1 MEGLSAGDAESKSV
15 VIVEELWM
23 KDQYDV
29 IVVGAGPAGSTA
41 ARYAAAGGA
50 SVLVLEKDRDVGYPV
65 RCAEAVSHEGVVQ
78 FLEPDARW
86 IAATVSKF
94 RIVVPNGNSIIP
106 RLDGIGYVLERRIFD
121 YELAKLAVQHG
132 AEVVTKAYVY
142 DLITIDGVVSGV
154 RVLIKDQK
162 VDLRAKVVIG
172 ADGVESRV
180 GKWAG
185 IDTTCHIHD
194 MESCAQVTLSGVTVD
209 AGILDFYFGDD
220 IAPGGY
226 LWVFPKGKESANVGI
241 GISVECAKEKSAVR
255 WLDEFVQKR
264 FPHAAVLTRIAGG
277 VPCAKTCDQ
286 IVKGSVMLVGDAAH
300 QVNPV
305 SGGGIISGMIGGMIA
320 GQVAAEALTS
330 GTIDHLKEYEKR
342 WQKRLGWRHEVFY
355 RIKEAIYNFSDDTLN
370 KLCDD
375 AVKLPEEKR
384 TVGGI
389 FRTALWN
396 QPSLLLDV
404 AKVFIS

>member
-1 MEGLSAGDAESKSV
+1 
-15 VIVEELWM
+15 M
-23 KDQYDV
+23 KDFYDV

-50 SVLVLEKDRDVGYPV
+50 SVLLLEKDRDVGYPV
-65 RCAEAVSHEGVVQ
+65 RCGEAVSHEGVIQ
-78 FLEPDARW
+78 FIEPDPKW

-94 RIVVPNGNSIIP
+94 RIVVPNGSSIVP

-121 YELAKLAVQHG
+121 YELAKVAAREG

-142 DLITIDGVVSGV
+142 DLIKPNGKVEGV

-162 VDLRAKVVIG
+162 VDIRANVVIG

-185 IDTTCHIHD
+185 IDTTCHIRD
-194 MESCAQVTLSGVTVD
+194 MESCAQVTLSGVHVD
-209 AGILDFYFGDD
+209 EGILDFYFGDRV
-220 IAPGGY
+220 APGGY
-226 LWVFPKGKESANVGI
+226 LWVFPKGKDTANVGI
-241 GISVECAKEKSAVR
+241 GISVEGAKEKAAVR
-255 WLDEFVQKR
+255 YLEEFIEKKY
-264 FPHAAVLTRIAGG
+264 PHAAVLTRIAGG

-286 IVKGSVMLVGDAAH
+286 IVKNNVMLVGDAAH
-300 QVNPV
+300 QVNPT

-320 GQVAAEALTS
+320 GQVAAEAIKENNLN
-330 GTIDHLKEYEKR
+330 HLADYEKR
-342 WQKRLGWRHEVFY
+342 WHKRLGWRHEVFY
-355 RIKEAIYNFSDDTLN
+355 HIKEAISTFSDETLN
-370 KLCDD
+370 TLCEN
-375 AVKLPEEKR
+375 ASKLPEEKR

-396 QPSLLLDV
+396 QPSMLLDV

>member
-1 MEGLSAGDAESKSV
+1 MATARLFEGDESSRMKERYDA
-15 VIVEELWM
+15 
-23 KDQYDV
+23 

-41 ARYAAAGGA
+41 ARFAAAGGA

-65 RCAEAVSHEGVVQ
+65 RCGEAVSHEGVIQ
-78 FLEPDARW
+78 FLEPDSRW
-86 IAATVSKF
+86 IAATVTNFK
-94 RIVVPNGNSIIP
+94 IVSPDGNAIAP
-106 RLDGIGYVLERRIFD
+106 RLDGTAYVLERRIFD
-121 YELAKLAVQHG
+121 YELAKLAVREG

-142 DLITIDGVVSGV
+142 DLLRENGQVVGV
-154 RVLIKDQK
+154 R
-162 VDLRAKVVIG
+162 AVVNDRKFDIHSTVVVG

-194 MESCAQVTLSGVTVD
+194 MESCAQFTLSGIQVEHGV
-209 AGILDFYFGDD
+209 LVFYFGEK

-226 LWVFPKGKESANVGI
+226 LWVFPKGKDSANVGI
-241 GISVECAKEKSAVR
+241 GINVECAKEKSAIR
-255 WLDEFVQKR
+255 YLEEFVEAHY
-264 FPHAAVLTRIAGG
+264 PGAGILTRIAGG

-286 IVKGSVMLVGDAAH
+286 IVKGSVVLVGDAAH
-300 QVNPV
+300 QVNPT

-320 GQVAAEALTS
+320 GQVVAEAVLKN
-330 GTIDHLKEYEKR
+330 DLAHLEEYGKR

-355 RIKEAIYNFSDDTLN
+355 RIKEAISAFSDETLN
-370 KLCDD
+370 KICENGL
-375 AVKLPEEKR
+375 KLPEAKR

-396 QPSLLLDV
+396 QPSLLLDI

>member
-1 MEGLSAGDAESKSV
+1 
-15 VIVEELWM
+15 M
-23 KDQYDV
+23 KNQYDV

-41 ARYAAAGGA
+41 ARFAAAGGA
-50 SVLVLEKDRDVGYPV
+50 SVLLLEKDRDVGYPV

-78 FLEPDARW
+78 FIEPDPRW

-94 RIVVPNGNSIIP
+94 RIVVPNGNSIVP

-121 YELAKLAVQHG
+121 YELAKLAVKEG

-142 DLITIDGVVSGV
+142 DLLHTGNSVTGV

-162 VDLRAKVVIG
+162 LDIRAKVVIG

-194 MESCAQVTLSGVTVD
+194 MESCAQVTLSGIEVD
-209 AGILDFYFGDD
+209 DGILDFYFGDQV
-220 IAPGGY
+220 APGGY

-255 WLDEFVQKR
+255 WLDEFVQRK
-264 FPHAAVLTRIAGG
+264 FPGAAMLTRIAGG
-277 VPCAKTCDQ
+277 VPCAKTCDE
-286 IVKGSVMLVGDAAH
+286 IVKGNVMIVGDAAH
-300 QVNPV
+300 QVNPT

-320 GQVAAEALTS
+320 GQVAAEALQQN
-330 GTIDHLKEYEKR
+330 DQHFLQEYEKR
-342 WQKRLGWRHEVFY
+342 WQSRLGWRHEVFY
-355 RIKEAIYNFSDDTLN
+355 RIKEAISDLSDDSLN
-370 KLCDD
+370 KLCDS
-375 AVKLPEEKR
+375 AARLPEEKR

-396 QPSLLLDV
+396 QPSILLDV

>member
-1 MEGLSAGDAESKSV
+1 
-15 VIVEELWM
+15 M
-23 KDQYDV
+23 KTAYDV

-41 ARYAAAGGA
+41 ARFAAAGGA

-78 FLEPDARW
+78 FIQPDPRW
-86 IAATVSKF
+86 IAATVTKF
-94 RIVVPNGNSIIP
+94 RIVVPNGNSIVP
-106 RLDGIGYVLERRIFD
+106 RLDGIGYVLERRVFD
-121 YELAKLAVQHG
+121 YELAKLAVQEG
-132 AEVVTKAYVY
+132 AEVVTKAYAY
-142 DLITIDGVVSGV
+142 DLIRSNNEVTGV
-154 RVLIKDQK
+154 RALIKDQK
-162 VDLRAKVVIG
+162 VDIHAKTVIG

-194 MESCAQVTLSGVTVD
+194 MESCAQVTLSGVAVD
-209 AGILDFYFGDD
+209 EGILDFYFGDQL
-220 IAPGGY
+220 APGGY
-226 LWVFPKGKESANVGI
+226 LWVFPKGKNSANVGI
-241 GISVECAKEKSAVR
+241 GISVECAKEKAPVR
-255 WLDEFVQKR
+255 WLDEFVQKK
-264 FPHAAVLTRIAGG
+264 FPNAAMLTRIAGG
-277 VPCAKTCDQ
+277 VPCARTCKE
-286 IVKGSVMLVGDAAH
+286 IVKGNVMLVGDAAH

-320 GQVAAEALTS
+320 GQVAAESL
-330 GTIDHLKEYEKR
+330 GKNDQGRLREYEKR
-342 WQKRLGWRHEVFY
+342 WHDRLGWRHEVFY

-370 KLCDD
+370 KLCDN

-396 QPSLLLDV
+396 QPSMLLDV